1 MPMRLRTRLLVLV
14 RVRMPVLLR
23 MRMLVLTLVRVLM
36 LVYYQGSDIKLGLG
50 DFVFYSVL
58 VGRASMRGAAT
69 GLACAVAIL
78 TGLVATL
85 ALLPILQR
93 VLPALPI
100 SIAVGIAF
108 YFSSCGMLDPMADA
122 AAVRHVFL

>member
-1 MPMRLRTRLLVLV
+1 MTIATATSSTPSRSATA
-14 RVRMPVLLR
+14 PSAKA
-23 MRMLVLTLVRVLM
+23 T
-36 LVYYQGSDIKLGLG
+36 
-50 DFVFYSVL
+50 
-58 VGRASMRGAAT
+58 AS
-69 GLACAVAIL
+69 ACALAVL
-78 TGLVATL
+78 TGLCATL